1 MGLGAAMR
9 NLPMLIILAMNYAA
23 AVIALQ
29 AAGLWIDPR

>member
-1 MGLGAAMR
+1 MEAT
-9 NLPMLIILAMNYAA
+9 MLIILAMNYAA